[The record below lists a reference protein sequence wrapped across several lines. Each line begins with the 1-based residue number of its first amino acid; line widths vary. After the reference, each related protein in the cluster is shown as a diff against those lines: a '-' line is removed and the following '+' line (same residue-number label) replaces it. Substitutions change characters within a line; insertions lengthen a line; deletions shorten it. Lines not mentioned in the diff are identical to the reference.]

1 MGSHEPQD
9 VRKHFASSF
18 FRNLLFMATG
28 SLLLTGVLMGW
39 GWWRGGSRFVDQL
52 RSLFALTEPQPEVD
66 VESLVVQQVR
76 GASELT
82 TAIFAMQAVV
92 PTKRDRTLGGYVVGS
107 TTLLYL
113 AYGEVRAGV
122 DLSPLTRADVQ
133 IVNKTLR
140 LRLPPPRILD
150 SKIDVNRSRVYDYDR
165 GFLGL
170 GPDVAPDLQEA
181 AQRQTLEE
189 IVAAACHQRVLQEA
203 NQRAQLAVSQLL
215 ATAGYQQVVVETQ
228 PPDAA
233 SCPTSANAVPQP
245 VPLPPLSPNPPS
257 SSSPNSL
264 PNSPLPPEDG
274 VSPGA
279 PLPSG
284 VPPAAPGDGGP
295 IGRSDRPKTSR
306 NAEVLTA

>member
-1 MGSHEPQD
+1 MGSYESQD
-9 VRKHFASSF
+9 TRKHAVSSCV
-18 FRNLLFMATG
+18 RNLLLIVTG
-28 SLLLTGVLMGW
+28 SLLLPGMLVTW
-39 GWWRGGSRFVDQL
+39 GWWRGGDRFVEQL
-52 RSLFALTEPQPEVD
+52 RSLFTLTESKPEVD

-122 DLSPLTRADVQ
+122 DLSPLTRADIQ
-133 IVNKTLR
+133 IVDNVLR

-165 GFLGL
+165 GFLSL

-181 AQRQTLEE
+181 AQRLTLQE
-189 IVAAACHQRVLQEA
+189 IVAAACSQGVLQEA
-203 NQRAQLAVSQLL
+203 NQRAQLAVGQLL

-228 PPDAA
+228 PPDPSA
-233 SCPTSANAVPQP
+233 CPPSSNAVPEA
-245 VPLPPLSPNPPS
+245 VPPPPD
-257 SSSPNSL
+257 SL
-264 PNSPLPPEDG
+264 PNSTENG
-274 VSPGA
+274 T
-279 PLPSG
+279 
-284 VPPAAPGDGGP
+284 P
-295 IGRSDRPKTSR
+295 IGRGDRPKTSG
-306 NAEVLTA
+306 NAEVLTASSQ

>member
-1 MGSHEPQD
+1 MGSYESQD
-9 VRKHFASSF
+9 TRKHAVSSVV
-18 FRNLLFMATG
+18 RNLLLIATG
-28 SLLLTGVLMGW
+28 SLLLPGLLVTW
-39 GWWRGGSRFVDQL
+39 GWWRGGDRFVEQL
-52 RSLFALTEPQPEVD
+52 RSLFTLTEPKPEVD

-122 DLSPLTRADVQ
+122 DLSPLTRADIQ
-133 IVNKTLR
+133 IVDNVLR

-165 GFLGL
+165 GFLNL

-181 AQRQTLEE
+181 AQRLTLQE
-189 IVAAACHQRVLQEA
+189 IVAAACSQGVLQEA
-203 NQRAQLAVSQLL
+203 NQRAQLAVGQLL

-228 PPDAA
+228 PPDPSACLPSNNAA
-233 SCPTSANAVPQP
+233 PEAA
-245 VPLPPLSPNPPS
+245 PPPPD
-257 SSSPNSL
+257 SL
-264 PNSPLPPEDG
+264 PNSTENG
-274 VSPGA
+274 T
-279 PLPSG
+279 
-284 VPPAAPGDGGP
+284 P
-295 IGRSDRPKTSR
+295 IGRGDRPKTSG
-306 NAEVLTA
+306 NAEVLTASSQ

>member
-1 MGSHEPQD
+1 MGSDESQD
-9 VRKHFASSF
+9 TRKHAVSSVV
-18 FRNLLFMATG
+18 RNLLLIATG
-28 SLLLTGVLMGW
+28 SLLLPGLLVTW
-39 GWWRGGSRFVDQL
+39 GWWRGGNRFVEQL
-52 RSLFALTEPQPEVD
+52 RSLFTLTEPKPEVD

-122 DLSPLTRADVQ
+122 DLSPLTRADIQ
-133 IVNKTLR
+133 IVDNVLR

-181 AQRQTLEE
+181 AQRLTLQE
-189 IVAAACHQRVLQEA
+189 IVAAACSQGVLQEA
-203 NQRAQLAVSQLL
+203 NQRAQLAVGQLL

-228 PPDAA
+228 PPDPS
-233 SCPTSANAVPQP
+233 SCPPSNNAVPEAVP
-245 VPLPPLSPNPPS
+245 PLPPPD
-257 SSSPNSL
+257 SL
-264 PNSPLPPEDG
+264 PNSTENG
-274 VSPGA
+274 T
-279 PLPSG
+279 
-284 VPPAAPGDGGP
+284 P
-295 IGRSDRPKTSR
+295 IGRGDRPKTSG
-306 NAEVLTA
+306 NAEVLTASSQ

>member
-1 MGSHEPQD
+1 MGSYESQD
-9 VRKHFASSF
+9 TRKHAVSSVV
-18 FRNLLFMATG
+18 RNLLLIATG
-28 SLLLTGVLMGW
+28 SLLLPGLLVTW
-39 GWWRGGSRFVDQL
+39 GWWRGGDRFVEQL
-52 RSLFALTEPQPEVD
+52 RSLFTLTEPKPEVD

-122 DLSPLTRADVQ
+122 DLSPLTRADIQ
-133 IVNKTLR
+133 IVDNVLR

-165 GFLGL
+165 GFLNL

-181 AQRQTLEE
+181 AQRLTLQE
-189 IVAAACHQRVLQEA
+189 IVAAACSQGVLQEA
-203 NQRAQLAVSQLL
+203 NQRAQLAVGQLL

-228 PPDAA
+228 PPDPNA
-233 SCPTSANAVPQP
+233 CPPSSNAVPEA
-245 VPLPPLSPNPPS
+245 VPPPPDSLPS
-257 SSSPNSL
+257 STEN
-264 PNSPLPPEDG
+264 G
-274 VSPGA
+274 T
-279 PLPSG
+279 
-284 VPPAAPGDGGP
+284 P
-295 IGRSDRPKTSR
+295 IGRGDRPKTSG
-306 NAEVLTA
+306 NAEVLTASSQ